1 MNFLLKKAG
10 PKFTDSI
17 IENKIQ
23 ILEAIKKL
31 ITIDFF
37 DIFSSKD
44 FAIAIPHTVAEI
56 INPKIFTKKTK
67 HANPPKKYL
76 NLLAGFF
83 NGFSCFELATSGDLP
98 IIV

>member
-17 IENKIQ
+17 IENKTQ

-31 ITIDFF
+31 IIIDFF

-56 INPKIFTKKTK
+56 MNPKYLLKKQNMQILLKNISIFLQDFLMVFLV
-67 HANPPKKYL
+67 L
-76 NLLAGFF
+76 NWRHLVIY
-83 NGFSCFELATSGDLP
+83 P
-98 IIV
+98 

>member
-1 MNFLLKKAG
+1 LKKAG
-10 PKFTDSI
+10 PKFTDNI

-23 ILEAIKKL
+23 IVEAIKKL
-31 ITIDFF
+31 IIIDFF

-44 FAIAIPHTVAEI
+44 FAIAMPHNVAEI
-56 INPKIFTKKTK
+56 MNPKIFTKKTK

-83 NGFSCFELATSGDLP
+83 NGFSSFELATSGELP
-98 IIV
+98 KIVW

>member
-17 IENKIQ
+17 IENKTQ

-56 INPKIFTKKTK
+56 MNPKYLLKKQNMQILLKNISIFLQDFLMVFLV
-67 HANPPKKYL
+67 L
-76 NLLAGFF
+76 NWRHLVIY
-83 NGFSCFELATSGDLP
+83 P
-98 IIV
+98 

>member
-1 MNFLLKKAG
+1 MKKAG

-44 FAIAIPHTVAEI
+44 FAIAIPQTVAEI
-56 INPKIFTKKTK
+56 MKPKIFIKKTK
-67 HANPPKKYL
+67 LANPTKKNL

-83 NGFSCFELATSGDLP
+83 NGFSFFELATSGDLP
-98 IIV
+98 VIV